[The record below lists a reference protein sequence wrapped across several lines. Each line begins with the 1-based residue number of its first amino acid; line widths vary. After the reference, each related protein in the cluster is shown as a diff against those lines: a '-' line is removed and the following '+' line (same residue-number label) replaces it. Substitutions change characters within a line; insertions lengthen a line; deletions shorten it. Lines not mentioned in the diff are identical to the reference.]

1 VREYFQREIERTK
14 KTTYER
20 NKERLRKEAVA
31 AEETILMQK
40 MMRRLNCSV
49 PSTYRELKNCTVR
62 GWNREVVHMSMEG
75 VVVPRG
81 RILCKGCCEEVV
93 REGILLWW
101 WKTITWLQV
110 GEEE

>member
-1 VREYFQREIERTK
+1 
-14 KTTYER
+14 
-20 NKERLRKEAVA
+20 
-31 AEETILMQK
+31 MQK
-40 MMRRLNCSV
+40 MRRRLNCSV
-49 PSTYRELKNCTVR
+49 PSTYRELKNCTIR